1 MHELAKITGIR
12 SDIEGTEMKVFVPE
26 KNLFNTIL
34 DKRISDVEL
43 RLDDGRTITNA
54 QRKKAYATIRDIAD
68 YTGYLPEQMKE
79 IMKYEYIIRTGNDY
93 FSLGTCTV
101 DIAREFI
108 SMLLEFC
115 LEQGIP
121 LSDLAINRADDIGRY
136 LYYCIKNRVCAI
148 CGRKGEIHHVDKI
161 GMGNDRR
168 SIDDSDYRKIC
179 LCRTHHT
186 EDHTIGEK
194 AFQEKYK
201 VYGIIVKEQE
211 NGLEELQQTQQVQ
224 QSQND
229 S

>member
-12 SDIEGTEMKVFVPE
+12 SDISGTEMKVFVPE

-34 DKRISDVEL
+34 DKRIHDVEL

-101 DIAREFI
+101 DTAREFI

-115 LEQGIP
+115 LEQGIH
-121 LSDLAINRADDIGRY
+121 Y
-136 LYYCIKNRVCAI
+136 LIWRSTEQMILEGICIIASRIVYV
-148 CGRKGEIHHVDKI
+148 RSVDAKEKSI
-161 GMGNDRR
+161 TLTR
-168 SIDDSDYRKIC
+168 SAWEMIA
-179 LCRTHHT
+179 
-186 EDHTIGEK
+186 GP
-194 AFQEKYK
+194 
-201 VYGIIVKEQE
+201 
-211 NGLEELQQTQQVQ
+211 
-224 QSQND
+224 
-229 S
+229 